1 MFLKKLEVYSQ
12 SLGVIRDI
20 TFHNGVNLILDK
32 STVKKSETGN
42 SVGKTT
48 ALRAIDFC
56 LGAKQENFY
65 IDPEFKTEDSEIKSF
80 LVDNEIVFTI
90 ILNTTSNREL
100 TISRIISA
108 NSKIHATI
116 NGTVFTNLSSF
127 HDALKLN
134 LFLSSSLK
142 PTFRQI
148 MSRFIRNSTEKMS
161 NALKTLQMAS
171 LADYETLNLFLFGFD
186 NANILSEKQKIGKEL
201 KKIEKEFDVILKI
214 RSKNSIEQ
222 SLSVIEREIKEKEKD
237 ITNYNLGESYS
248 TQMNEI
254 NAIKLKVSQLSLDL
268 SALEMKRSLND
279 KAIKDLLE
287 QQDNTDPDE
296 LKKLYE
302 EVTIRVVNIS
312 KTFEEALGF
321 HNKMIVKKVEFINSQ
336 MESLVT
342 NIDEVKRNLNIWLEK
357 ESRILRELSQLGSLS
372 DLQIIQK
379 DVNKL
384 YENKGSFESSL
395 NQILDYEE
403 RIEKARV
410 KLNEVASEIDLNLE
424 RFNEKLSVF
433 NKYFS
438 EYTKELYNEE
448 YILSYDESKGNYV
461 FKVEPL
467 GAIKSKGNQGE
478 GKKKAQV
485 SALDLAYLS
494 TQEENNSKTLRFIAH
509 DGIEAIHAN
518 QIKTLFDIA
527 SSINGQYILSIL
539 KDKLSS
545 VDTDFIEQYTVL
557 ELSEDDKFFK
567 I

>member
-12 SLGVIRDI
+12 SLGMIRDI
-20 TFHNGVNLILDK
+20 SFHNGVNLILDR

-65 IDPEFKTEDSEIKSF
+65 IDPEFKTEDSAIKSF
-80 LVDNEIVFTI
+80 LIDNEVVFTI

-100 TISRIISA
+100 IISRIISA

-116 NGTVFTNLSSF
+116 NGTVFTNLSSL
-127 HDALKLN
+127 HEALKLN

-148 MSRFIRNSTEKMS
+148 MSRFVRNSTEKMS

-237 ITNYNLGESYS
+237 IANYNLGESYS
-248 TQMNEI
+248 AQMNEI

-268 SALEMKRSLND
+268 SVLEMKRSLNE

-302 EVTIRVVNIS
+302 EVTFRVVSIS
-312 KTFEEALGF
+312 KTFEEALDF

-336 MESLVT
+336 MESLIT
-342 NIDEVKRNLNIWLEK
+342 NIDEVKRSLNIWLEK
-357 ESRILRELSQLGSLS
+357 ESSILRELSQLGSLS

-403 RIEKARV
+403 KIEKARG
-410 KLNEVASEIDLNLE
+410 KLNEVASEIDVNLE

-438 EYTKELYNEE
+438 AYTKELYHEE

-509 DGIEAIHAN
+509 DGIEAIHSN

-545 VDTDFIEQYTVL
+545 VDTDFIEQHTVL

>member
-12 SLGVIRDI
+12 SFGMIRDI
-20 TFHNGVNLILDK
+20 TFHKGVNLILDK
-32 STVKKSETGN
+32 STVTKSETGN

-65 IDPEFKTEDSEIKSF
+65 IDPEFKTEDSEIKGF
-80 LVDNEIVFTI
+80 LVDNEVAFTI
-90 ILNTTSNREL
+90 ILVTTNNREL
-100 TISRIISA
+100 TINRRISA
-108 NSKIHATI
+108 NSKIYATI
-116 NGTVFTNLSSF
+116 NNEIFTNLSSF
-127 HDALKLN
+127 HEALKLN

-161 NALKTLQMAS
+161 NALKTVQMAS

-201 KKIEKEFDVILKI
+201 KKIGKEFDVILKI

-222 SLSVIEREIKEKEKD
+222 SLSVIEREIKEKEND
-237 ITNYNLGESYS
+237 IANYNLGESYS
-248 TQMNEI
+248 TQMSEI
-254 NAIKLKVSQLSLDL
+254 NSIKLKISQLSLEL
-268 SALEMKRSLND
+268 SVLEMKRSLHN
-279 KAIKDLLE
+279 KAIQDLLE

-302 EVTIRVVNIS
+302 EATVRVVNIS
-312 KTFEEALGF
+312 KTFEEALDF

-342 NIDEVKRNLNIWLEK
+342 NINEIKINLNTWLEK
-357 ESRILRELSQLGSLS
+357 ESLILRELSQLGSLS
-372 DLQIIQK
+372 DLQILQK
-379 DVNKL
+379 DINKL

-395 NQILDYEE
+395 SQILDYEE
-403 RIEKARV
+403 KVEKTKR
-410 KLNEVASEIDLNLE
+410 KLSEVSSEIDVNIE
-424 RFNEKLSVF
+424 RFNEKLSTF

-438 EYTKELYNEE
+438 EYTKELYHEE
-448 YILSYDESKGNYV
+448 YILSYDENKGNYV

-527 SSINGQYILSIL
+527 SSINGQYILAIL

-545 VDTDFIEQYTVL
+545 VDPDFVEQKKVL
-557 ELSEDDKFFK
+557 ELSENDKFFK